1 MKKKLIN
8 LKALIIVLVT
18 LLFIPLFFSCENN
31 DEEEFTFYDTYID
44 GYIKDYHTGE
54 PVEGVVFDADY
65 YTKNTTGGWFSP
77 DPCFAKNVAV
87 SNSQGYYKIRVPK
100 AWKREGS
107 TKFNEIVMIRVNR
120 RDHTDY
126 SFSDMQGPL
135 YKNYRYA
142 EEGLKT
148 RSKREVDIRPIT
160 YGYLKVTL
168 PKTSSQNWGFW
179 NYMDSD
185 YETPYYNPELVITES
200 YNDSLNY
207 FFFKVPVS
215 EGTIGIGNNAW
226 TPIRF
231 TIENPR
237 DTVIINVEE

>member
-1 MKKKLIN
+1 MKKSFIPIMKL
-8 LKALIIVLVT
+8 LIVLVA
-18 LLFIPLFFSCENN
+18 LFIIPLFFSCEDN
-31 DEEEFTFYDTYID
+31 DEDIITYYDTYID

-54 PVEGVVFDADY
+54 PVAGVIFDVDY
-65 YTKNTTGGWFSP
+65 YTEHTTGGWFSP
-77 DPCFAKNVAV
+77 DPYFAKNVTT
-87 SNSQGYYKIRVPK
+87 SNAQGYYKIRVPK
-100 AWKREGS
+100 EWNG
-107 TKFNEIVMIRVNR
+107 NEIVMIRVNR

-142 EEGLKT
+142 EKGLKT

-168 PKTSSQNWGFW
+168 PKTSSQNWGFGT
-179 NYMDSD
+179 YMDNS
-185 YETPYYNPELVITES
+185 YEKPYYYPELVITES

-207 FFFKVPVS
+207 FFFKVPAS
-215 EGTIGIGNNAW
+215 GGMLRIGNNAW
-226 TPIRF
+226 SNPARF